1 METSLSMTT
10 SLLAMFLA
18 IACGYLFFKNWQARQ
33 LVKELLDQSH
43 HLQSINQSKGEALS
57 NISHEIRTPMSAIL
71 GAQERILRHHQL
83 PSQDQKILAS
93 AHASAQSMLDILN
106 QVLDLSKIE
115 SGNLE
120 LEISACDLKN
130 LLKHIQRTFSSLVDT
145 SRVKFEMQICPEITE
160 SLMMDGTRVGQV
172 IHNLLSNAI
181 KHTEDGEIILQT
193 RVLANDHFGQMVYFE
208 IADTGSGMS
217 KEDIAR
223 VLQPYEQKLNEI
235 TKFSELGSGLGL
247 PITTHLLKLM
257 GSRLNIESAPKLGST
272 FSFTLALR
280 RSVDHPKYG
289 HQEIFES
296 PLMPSTPS
304 NKTVLIVD
312 DHSPSRMITESQF
325 LEMGYCVH
333 GVSNAQEA
341 LELLKDHP
349 FDLLITD
356 LSMPHMN
363 GLELAQ
369 KVRSLDGHSSI
380 EIYGLTAHTQ
390 GAQELLSP
398 DTPFDNVLI
407 KPAGIQDWQREI
419 HRKDH
424 YLKSLQKLSH
434 QDNKVCKIIAE
445 EILQHQSQV
454 SSELVAT
461 HINSIDDFEIII
473 KPMAHKIQGG
483 AKLLNDLELCR
494 VCERLQK
501 NTLRH
506 FSSHIKDLQISLN
519 RSNRGLKLLLMDLN

>member
-1 METSLSMTT
+1 
-10 SLLAMFLA
+10 
-18 IACGYLFFKNWQARQ
+18 
-33 LVKELLDQSH
+33 
-43 HLQSINQSKGEALS
+43 
-57 NISHEIRTPMSAIL
+57 
-71 GAQERILRHHQL
+71 
-83 PSQDQKILAS
+83 
-93 AHASAQSMLDILN
+93 
-106 QVLDLSKIE
+106 
-115 SGNLE
+115 
-120 LEISACDLKN
+120 
-130 LLKHIQRTFSSLVDT
+130 
-145 SRVKFEMQICPEITE
+145 
-160 SLMMDGTRVGQV
+160 
-172 IHNLLSNAI
+172 
-181 KHTEDGEIILQT
+181 
-193 RVLANDHFGQMVYFE
+193 
-208 IADTGSGMS
+208 
-217 KEDIAR
+217 
-223 VLQPYEQKLNEI
+223 
-235 TKFSELGSGLGL
+235 
-247 PITTHLLKLM
+247 
-257 GSRLNIESAPKLGST
+257 
-272 FSFTLALR
+272 
-280 RSVDHPKYG
+280 
-289 HQEIFES
+289 
-296 PLMPSTPS
+296 
-304 NKTVLIVD
+304 
-312 DHSPSRMITESQF
+312 
-325 LEMGYCVH
+325 MGYCVH

-369 KVRSLDGHSSI
+369 KVRSLDGHSSR